1 MRRFKTNILI
11 RDKRL
16 KQMQQNGI
24 NVNYEILAQ
33 EKYLDEL
40 KLKLVE
46 EATEC
51 LNTPLTEKDELSK
64 ELADVLEVI
73 NYLIKAA
80 GLNPAEI
87 LAYKKQKHEKLGG
100 FDLKIKTHFVE
111 IDENNK
117 PELDYY
123 LKYPDKYP
131 CINK

>member
-87 LAYKKQKHEKLGG
+87 LAYKKQNTKNWAVL
-100 FDLKIKTHFVE
+100 I
-111 IDENNK
+111 
-117 PELDYY
+117 
-123 LKYPDKYP
+123 
-131 CINK
+131 